1 MSNLLAV
8 MTQCPHGR
16 KALVGDQ
23 SDIWRWEAHGG
34 SVLGGV
40 AYHPVATGAGGEL
53 ALPDLESAVD
63 NADDAQCAPPALLC
77 LENTHG
83 MCGGR
88 VLSIKY
94 LAAAL
99 AWAERHRIAL
109 HLDGARLFNAA
120 VAMRVS
126 PAAFAAFA
134 DTVSFSLTKGLGAPV
149 GSMLAGRR
157 DVIAYAR
164 RLRKMLGGGMRQ
176 AGIIAAAGIYA
187 FDHMVDR
194 LADDHA
200 TARQLADGLRRL
212 PGVVLDR
219 QHLKP
224 TSCSGVSPT
233 RRCVWAPSSRRCRAE
248 NVRVMELGA
257 GAHPRGDALRD
268 HARRHLARDFR
279 DCPRG
284 RAIAANGRGAC
295 MSVTPP
301 EGARTMSGTGRTLNR
316 NLFLLWQ
323 GQLVSLL
330 GTQVFR
336 LALVVWLTQAAES
349 ATLLGLLMATFVVPG
364 LFIGPFGGVIADRY
378 PRRLVLV
385 ACDLVQGVAVLSLG
399 ILWFFVP
406 A

>member
-1 MSNLLAV
+1 MTREIDLRSDTVTLPSPGMRDAIAEAEVGDDVYQEDPTVNRLEARAAEMLGMETALLTTSGTMSNLLAV
-8 MTQCPHGR
+8 MAHCPRGR

-23 SDIWRWEAHGG
+23 SDIWRWEAQGG
-34 SVLGGV
+34 SVLGGA
-40 AYHPVATGAGGEL
+40 AYHPVPTGAGGEL
-53 ALPDLESAVD
+53 ALADLESAVD
-63 NADDAQCAPPALLC
+63 NSDDAQCAPPGLLC

-83 MCGGR
+83 MCGGC
-88 VLSIKY
+88 VVSIKY

-149 GSMLAGRR
+149 GSVLAGRR

-200 TARQLADGLRRL
+200 TARQLADGLRGV
-212 PGVVLDR
+212 PGVVLD
-219 QHLKP
+219 
-224 TSCSGVSPT
+224 SPSPET
-233 RRCVWAPSSRRCRAE
+233 NIVFWRLADPSLRVDAFISTLQKE

-257 GAHPRGDALRD
+257 GRIRAVTHYGITRD
-268 HARRHLARDFR
+268 DVS
-279 DCPRG
+279 
-284 RAIAANGRGAC
+284 RAISAI
-295 MSVTPP
+295 
-301 EGARTMSGTGRTLNR
+301 
-316 NLFLLWQ
+316 
-323 GQLVSLL
+323 
-330 GTQVFR
+330 
-336 LALVVWLTQAAES
+336 ALVVERSRPAVA
-349 ATLLGLLMATFVVPG
+349 
-364 LFIGPFGGVIADRY
+364 GP
-378 PRRLVLV
+378 
-385 ACDLVQGVAVLSLG
+385 ACL
-399 ILWFFVP
+399 
-406 A
+406 